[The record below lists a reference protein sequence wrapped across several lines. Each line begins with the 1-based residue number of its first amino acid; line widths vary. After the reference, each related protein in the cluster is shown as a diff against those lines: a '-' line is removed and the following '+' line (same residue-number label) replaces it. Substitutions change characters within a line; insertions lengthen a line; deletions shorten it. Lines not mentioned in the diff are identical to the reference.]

1 MKAEEEVENEKV
13 LKIIHGIDQMNI
25 GDEILKDYDSDDD
38 IYVLE
43 PVPEPENSEPKSKKP
58 KVQQKMTKYFSV
70 NSGK

>member
-13 LKIIHGIDQMNI
+13 LKIIHGIDEMNI
-25 GDEILKDYDSDDD
+25 GDEILKNYDSDDD

-43 PVPEPENSEPKSKKP
+43 PVPEPANSEPKSKKS